1 MGFQQL
7 SGISDTHAIKVGR
20 LRLSWMI
27 ERPISEIPAFRL
39 EKMLELLQFENF
51 SHCEWS
57 IGRRLGHT
65 GLDRKTSG
73 ERSERGLL
81 GRPLS
86 ARNAPI
92 LPLL

>member
-7 SGISDTHAIKVGR
+7 SDISDTYAIKTGR

-27 ERPISEIPAFRL
+27 ERPISEIPATRL
-39 EKMLELLQFENF
+39 DNLLELLQFENF
-51 SHCEWS
+51 SHCEWLT
-57 IGRRLGHT
+57 GRRLGHT
-65 GLDRKTSG
+65 GLDRETSG

-81 GRPLS
+81 GRPLP
-86 ARNAPI
+86 ATNAPI